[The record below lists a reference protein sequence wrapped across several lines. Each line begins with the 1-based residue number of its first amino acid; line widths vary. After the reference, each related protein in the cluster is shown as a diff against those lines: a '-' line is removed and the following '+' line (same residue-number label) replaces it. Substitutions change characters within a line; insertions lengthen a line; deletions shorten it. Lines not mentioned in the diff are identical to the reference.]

1 MLAVSLELL
10 THFVL
15 VTTSTRSWVSLAQL
29 LRRHKRPV
37 ADQLYATLRLLGPA
51 SVFDKHCCS
60 EFVVG
65 HGDINLNVA
74 YSWSATG
81 RLCLLNS
88 CAKDTH
94 ERVEVVT
101 STK

>member
-37 ADQLYATLRLLGPA
+37 ADQLYATLRLISP
-51 SVFDKHCCS
+51 
-60 EFVVG
+60 
-65 HGDINLNVA
+65 
-74 YSWSATG
+74 
-81 RLCLLNS
+81 
-88 CAKDTH
+88 
-94 ERVEVVT
+94 
-101 STK
+101 